1 MEVPGM
7 VSSGSGQRRSSQE
20 NKRKTREVFQKW
32 TGLGISR
39 VKFLSEVKQAEG
51 LGGAVELGS

>member
-1 MEVPGM
+1 M
-7 VSSGSGQRRSSQE
+7 VSSGSGQRSSSQE

-32 TGLGISR
+32 TGPGVSR

-51 LGGAVELGS
+51 LGGTVELGS

>member
-1 MEVPGM
+1 M